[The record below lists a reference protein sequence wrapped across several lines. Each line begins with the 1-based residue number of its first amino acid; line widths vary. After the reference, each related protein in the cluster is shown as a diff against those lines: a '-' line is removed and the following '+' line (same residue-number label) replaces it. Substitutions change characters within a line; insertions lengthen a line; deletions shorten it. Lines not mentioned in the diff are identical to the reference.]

1 LKTGGIVIRRIAFI
15 FPGQGAQY
23 VGMGKDLAEKYKSSS
38 DAFDEASEA
47 LGYDMRKMVFE
58 GDEETLRITE
68 NTQPA
73 ILTASMA
80 CLRPLIENG
89 ISAEVTAGL
98 SLGEYTALVYAGA
111 LEFKDA
117 VCLVRKRGRYMQEAV
132 PEGVGTMAA
141 IIGLEDDVVVECCK
155 QASGTGVVE
164 PVNFNCPGQIVIAG
178 EISAVNKAVKLCTE
192 KGAKRAVPLQVS
204 APFHCSM
211 IKSAG
216 EKIRTEI
223 DKITVKTPRI
233 PVISNVTADYEDE
246 PSQITDLLVRQV
258 SSPVLWRKSVEKMIS
273 TGVDAFIEIG
283 PGKALSGFVRRIS
296 KEVKTL
302 SVENVETLE
311 NALLELGK

>member
-1 LKTGGIVIRRIAFI
+1 
-15 FPGQGAQY
+15 
-23 VGMGKDLAEKYKSSS
+23 
-38 DAFDEASEA
+38 
-47 LGYDMRKMVFE
+47 
-58 GDEETLRITE
+58 
-68 NTQPA
+68 
-73 ILTASMA
+73 
-80 CLRPLIENG
+80 
-89 ISAEVTAGL
+89 
-98 SLGEYTALVYAGA
+98 
-111 LEFKDA
+111 
-117 VCLVRKRGRYMQEAV
+117 
-132 PEGVGTMAA
+132 
-141 IIGLEDDVVVECCK
+141 
-155 QASGTGVVE
+155 
-164 PVNFNCPGQIVIAG
+164 
-178 EISAVNKAVKLCTE
+178 
-192 KGAKRAVPLQVS
+192 
-204 APFHCSM
+204 M

-246 PSQITDLLVRQV
+246 PSHITDLLVRQV